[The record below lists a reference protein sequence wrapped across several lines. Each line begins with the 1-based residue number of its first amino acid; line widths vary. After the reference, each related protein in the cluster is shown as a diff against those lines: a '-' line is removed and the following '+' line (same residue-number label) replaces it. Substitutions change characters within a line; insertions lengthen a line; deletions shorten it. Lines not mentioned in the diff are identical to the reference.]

1 MSWKIINRIIG
12 LASINPTFRQ
22 RLQQDPEA
30 TLKEEGFELT
40 SQEMEAFKTFASL
53 PFAQFCQQLLK
64 SFATDGSEE

>member
-12 LASINPTFRQ
+12 LASINPTFQQ

-30 TLKEEGFELT
+30 ALKEVGFELT
-40 SQEMEAFKTFASL
+40 PKEMEVFKTSASL

-64 SFATDGSEE
+64 NFAVDGSEE